1 MNQKKT
7 VQKNMVDKNKIIIK
21 IAVGLIL
28 FIIVAG
34 YSYYEMRNFLAG
46 PKIEIISPKDGELKN
61 QSLINIKGT
70 AKNISKLFLNDRQIF
85 TDEKGVFNE
94 ELLLSLGYNI
104 IEIKAEDKFNRE
116 IKKTARVTYK

>member
-1 MNQKKT
+1 M
-7 VQKNMVDKNKIIIK
+7 
-21 IAVGLIL
+21 IL